1 MLKSRANSH
10 KWWPSE
16 RRHTGFFMS
25 LTLLEAVHHM
35 NRLSP
40 SDDDSVQKCAQ
51 RPQASKSI
59 SEFSDHP
66 QEGLLPSKLETSEEL
81 TDLQTH
87 SVRISPA
94 GDWEPV
100 LWSVPKVVLL
110 WTFGKDPHLSP
121 QPLLSMDE
129 GQAGERNQPG
139 PHPLQPWPYE
149 ESNS

>member
-1 MLKSRANSH
+1 
-10 KWWPSE
+10 
-16 RRHTGFFMS
+16 MS

-81 TDLQTH
+81 TDLQIH

-100 LWSVPKVVLL
+100 L
-110 WTFGKDPHLSP
+110 
-121 QPLLSMDE
+121 
-129 GQAGERNQPG
+129 
-139 PHPLQPWPYE
+139 
-149 ESNS
+149 